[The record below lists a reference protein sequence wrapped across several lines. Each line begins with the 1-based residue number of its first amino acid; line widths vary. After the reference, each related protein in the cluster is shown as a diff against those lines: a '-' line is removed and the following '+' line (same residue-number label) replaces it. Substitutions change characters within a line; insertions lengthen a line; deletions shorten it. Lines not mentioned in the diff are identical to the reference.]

1 METSVTYYVIDFQTR
16 VIQMVMC
23 DKLNLEKCNFL
34 NFKILCLLLEFS
46 TSFFSAVA
54 A

>member
-23 DKLNLEKCNFL
+23 DKLNLKN
-34 NFKILCLLLEFS
+34 
-46 TSFFSAVA
+46 V
-54 A
+54 